1 MIGGQPV
8 VIVNGGCIKLGEDC
22 CIHKAELFKGL

>member
-8 VIVNGGCIKLGEDC
+8 EIVNGGCIKLEDC